1 MVLLVVAIGIISGR
15 TKVEMGGLIGCLA
28 DSWVIGWCIHSFIHC
43 LVNVFSNWLAGW
55 LRE

>member
-28 DSWVIGWCIHSFIHC
+28 DSWVIGWCIHSFIA
-43 LVNVFSNWLAGW
+43 WLMSSVIG
-55 LRE
+55 